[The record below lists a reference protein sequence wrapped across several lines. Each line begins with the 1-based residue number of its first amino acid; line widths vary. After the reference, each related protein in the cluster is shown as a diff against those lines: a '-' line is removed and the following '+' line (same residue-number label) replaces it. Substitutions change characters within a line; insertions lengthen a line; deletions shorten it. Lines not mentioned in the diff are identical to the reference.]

1 MAAAT
6 TRQPVPALALRMA
19 SRIPFL
25 TFGYRP
31 FFLFAGV
38 YGAVAIVLWLL
49 ILYGHVALPG
59 ELDPV
64 VWHQHEMIFGFAAAA
79 IAGFLLTAVPNW
91 TGRLPVAGWPL
102 GLLVALWLAGRGAV
116 FATAS
121 IGPWPAAVI
130 DGAFLPVFAAVVLRE
145 IVAGRNWRNAKVA
158 IPVALLALC
167 NLAVHAESVGLVE
180 DSARPALRLAI
191 FLVLTLI
198 AIVGGRI
205 VPSFTRNWL
214 VKRGA
219 AALPK
224 SYTALDG
231 AAVGLVPVLG
241 LAFVVFPDSP
251 ATAALALAAALVH
264 ALRLALWRGYRTGA
278 EPLVWI
284 LHVGYAWL
292 PIGFA
297 IVGAALFVDDV
308 DIGAALH
315 ALTAGA
321 FGTMTLAVMTR
332 ASLGHSGRPLVASR
346 ATTLCYLLVIAAALV
361 RVAAP
366 IGGWPVFGYE
376 ASAALWVAA
385 FGLFSVTY
393 FPVLVLPRKAA

>member
-1 MAAAT
+1 MSTT

-31 FFLFAGV
+31 FFLFAGL
-38 YGAVAIVLWLL
+38 YAAIAIVLWLL
-49 ILYGHVALPG
+49 ILYGRVVLPG
-59 ELDPV
+59 DLDPV
-64 VWHQHEMIFGFAAAA
+64 VWHQHEMIFGFAVAA
-79 IAGFLLTAVPNW
+79 ITGFLLTAVPNW

-102 GLLVALWLAGRGAV
+102 GLLAGLWLAGRCAV
-116 FATAS
+116 FATPSA
-121 IGPWPAAVI
+121 GPWPAAVI
-130 DGAFLPVFAAVVLRE
+130 DGAFLPAFAVVVLRE

-167 NLAVHAESVGLVE
+167 NLAVHAESVGLAE

-191 FLVLTLI
+191 FLVPTLI

-214 VKRGA
+214 VKRGTTS
-219 AALPK
+219 LPR
-224 SYTALDG
+224 SIAALDG
-231 AAVGLVPVLG
+231 AAVALVPLLG
-241 LAFVVFPDSP
+241 LAFVFLPEWRV
-251 ATAALALAAALVH
+251 TAVLALAAAVVH
-264 ALRLALWRGYRTGA
+264 AVRLGLWRGYRTGA

-292 PIGFA
+292 PLGFA
-297 IVGAALFVDDV
+297 LTGIALLVEDV

-332 ASLGHSGRPLVASR
+332 ASLGHSGRPLVAGR
-346 ATTLCYLLVIAAALV
+346 ATTLSYVLVIAAALV

-385 FGLFSVTY
+385 FALFSIYY